1 VVTPFTALQNQ
12 LLAQCKRA
20 GIECKA
26 CQASTDPML
35 GLYLQAK
42 IIIDAA
48 KHLEQPWLIAHAIG
62 RNTIEAD
69 CGGDG
74 GALA

>member
-1 VVTPFTALQNQ
+1 
-12 LLAQCKRA
+12 
-20 GIECKA
+20 
-26 CQASTDPML
+26 ML

-48 KHLEQPWLIAHAIG
+48 KHLEQPWFIAHAIG

-69 CGGDG
+69 CGGDR